1 MSEQTT
7 PAVKRIE
14 SHLRSKG
21 IDPYIAGK
29 ARYQLHQLG
38 LNPDDS
44 GELAEWA
51 QAAFDA
57 RAEGTGVIITR
68 MGRVVAHTRLVR
80 GRVSGWY
87 VTTED
92 ARRLGIG
99 HEALDMALAG
109 IKRATGEDC
118 GMVTYGEVCQ
128 GRRAP
133 EVTA

>member
-1 MSEQTT
+1 MTRD
-7 PAVKRIE
+7 A
-14 SHLRSKG
+14 HA

-29 ARYQLHQLG
+29 ARYKLHQLG

-68 MGRVVAHTRLVR
+68 RGRVVAHTRLVR

-92 ARRLGIG
+92 GLGSG

-109 IKRATGEDC
+109 IKRATGEDWRWC